1 MTAAPSADAQYLI
14 FVYLLFLLAFSK
26 RGRIIMAEA
35 KFTVY
40 VVDDDESVR
49 ASLKL
54 LIEACG
60 YTVVTF
66 KSAEDFLL
74 SGFRG
79 SPSCLILDIHLP
91 GMSGFD
97 LQNQLVKSQS
107 LIPVVFITGHD
118 RPRMEDEA
126 MRVGGV
132 AYLRKPF
139 EEQCLLDAI
148 QLAREKASRLLT
160 NGGEQFE

>member
-1 MTAAPSADAQYLI
+1 
-14 FVYLLFLLAFSK
+14 
-26 RGRIIMAEA
+26 MAEE

-60 YTVVTF
+60 YHVVTF
-66 KSAEDFLL
+66 KSAEDFFH
-74 SGFRG
+74 SSFRG

-97 LQNQLVKSQS
+97 LQKQLIKSRS

-126 MRVGGV
+126 MELGGV

-139 EEQCLLDAI
+139 EEQCLLAAI
-148 QLAREKASRLLT
+148 QLAREKGSRLLS
-160 NGGEQFE
+160 NSGEQSE

>member
-1 MTAAPSADAQYLI
+1 
-14 FVYLLFLLAFSK
+14 LLSK
-26 RGRIIMAEA
+26 RGRIIITEERF
-35 KFTVY
+35 KVY

-54 LIEACG
+54 LIEVCG
-60 YTVVTF
+60 YSVVTF
-66 KSAEDFLL
+66 KSAEDFLH
-74 SGFRG
+74 SSFRE

-91 GMSGFD
+91 GMSGLD
-97 LQNQLVKSQS
+97 LQKQLIKPQS
-107 LIPVVFITGHD
+107 LIPVVFITGQD

-126 MRVGGV
+126 MKLGGV

-148 QLAREKASRLLT
+148 QLAREKASRFLT
-160 NGGEQFE
+160 NGGEQLE

>member
-1 MTAAPSADAQYLI
+1 
-14 FVYLLFLLAFSK
+14 
-26 RGRIIMAEA
+26 MAEA

-60 YTVVTF
+60 YHVVTF
-66 KSAEDFLL
+66 KSAEDFFH
-74 SGFRG
+74 SSFRG

-97 LQNQLVKSQS
+97 LQKQLIKSRS

-126 MRVGGV
+126 MELGGV

-139 EEQCLLDAI
+139 EEQCLLAAI
-148 QLAREKASRLLT
+148 QLAREKGSRLLS
-160 NGGEQFE
+160 NSGEQSE

>member
-1 MTAAPSADAQYLI
+1 MTES
-14 FVYLLFLLAFSK
+14 
-26 RGRIIMAEA
+26 

-54 LIEACG
+54 LMEACG
-60 YTVVTF
+60 YPVVTF

-74 SGFRG
+74 SGFSG
-79 SPSCLILDIHLP
+79 SPGCLILDIHLP

-97 LQNQLVKSQS
+97 LQKHLIKSRS

-148 QLAREKASRLLT
+148 HLAREKTCRLLS
-160 NGGEQFE
+160 NGGEQSE